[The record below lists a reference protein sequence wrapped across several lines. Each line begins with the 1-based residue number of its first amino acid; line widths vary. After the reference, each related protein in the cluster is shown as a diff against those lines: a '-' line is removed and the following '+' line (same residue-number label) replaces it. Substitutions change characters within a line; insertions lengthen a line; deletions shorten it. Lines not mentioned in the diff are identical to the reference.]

1 MKPVNATPST
11 PSRRRAVLRAAL
23 VLSCAVALA
32 GCGTIRGWFSG
43 GDDETSATDPRPL
56 QDFTARV
63 EVNRIWNT
71 GVGKGERRIGARQ
84 GPAVANGRVYAA
96 GVSHGVRALD
106 LQSGSEL
113 WRHESDLRLA
123 GTPGVG
129 DGLVVVGGLEGDVLA
144 LDADTGAE
152 RWSAKVGNEVLAAP
166 AIGQGMVVVRSN
178 DGRVTAFDAASG
190 EQRWFWVQELPT
202 LTVRGNDA
210 PTLGPGYVFI
220 GNDDGSVQALSLAD
234 GQPVWEQQ
242 VGYPDGRT
250 ELERMSDIDG
260 SPVLDDVILFASSYR
275 GQTMAI
281 EAPSG
286 RPLWAVEFGGP
297 GRLGNARDRLVV
309 VNRTG
314 SVSALHKQT
323 GSILWQQ
330 EALARRNLSP
340 AAIQGNYAVVGD
352 FEGWLHWL
360 DLDDGQ
366 LAARARAAGRDAIKG
381 TPVVADGVLVVQTVG
396 GDLSAFR
403 LQQ

>member
-1 MKPVNATPST
+1 MKPENATRSFLP
-11 PSRRRAVLRAAL
+11 PQGVLLRAAVML
-23 VLSCAVALA
+23 CCALA
-32 GCGTIRGWFSG
+32 LASCSTVKGWFG
-43 GDDETSATDPRPL
+43 GDDEEVSATDPMPL
-56 QDFTARV
+56 REFTPSV
-63 EVNRIWNT
+63 EVSRIWSA

-106 LQSGSEL
+106 LQTGNEI
-113 WRHESDLRLA
+113 WRHASDLRLA

-129 DGLVVVGGLEGDVLA
+129 EGLVVVGGLEGDVLA
-144 LDADTGAE
+144 LDAQTGEE
-152 RWSAKVGNEVLAAP
+152 RWSAKLGNEVIAAP
-166 AIGQGMVVVRSN
+166 AIGQGAVVVRSN

-190 EQRWFWVQELPT
+190 QERWFWVQELPT

-210 PTLGPGYVFI
+210 PTLGPGYVFV

-260 SPVLDDVILFASSYR
+260 SPVLDDIILFASSYR

-286 RPLWAVEFGGP
+286 RPLWASEYGGP
-297 GRLGNARDRLVV
+297 GRLAMASDRLVV
-309 VNRTG
+309 TDRHGNVL
-314 SVSALHKQT
+314 ALHKQT
-323 GSILWQQ
+323 GSTLWQQ
-330 EALARRNLSP
+330 DGLARRNLSS
-340 AAIQGNYAVVGD
+340 AAIHGNHAVVGD

-360 DLDDGQ
+360 DLDDGSF
-366 LAARARAAGRDAIKG
+366 AARARAAGRDAIKG

-396 GDLSAFR
+396 GELSAFR